1 MCKIK
6 YNLFLFKFP
15 TVSFSSRY
23 DFLLNS
29 LNIVFFIMEKIKI
42 QNDLV
47 NEIKKEKKKS
57 KIDILSQENELLVKS
72 LKKPG

>member
-1 MCKIK
+1 MK
-6 YNLFLFKFP
+6 
-15 TVSFSSRY
+15 
-23 DFLLNS
+23 
-29 LNIVFFIMEKIKI
+29 KIKI

>member
-1 MCKIK
+1 MK
-6 YNLFLFKFP
+6 
-15 TVSFSSRY
+15 T
-23 DFLLNS
+23 
-29 LNIVFFIMEKIKI
+29 IKI

-47 NEIKKEKKKS
+47 TEIKKEKKKS

>member
-1 MCKIK
+1 MK
-6 YNLFLFKFP
+6 
-15 TVSFSSRY
+15 T
-23 DFLLNS
+23 
-29 LNIVFFIMEKIKI
+29 IKI
-42 QNDLV
+42 QNVLA

>member
-1 MCKIK
+1 MKTIKIK
-6 YNLFLFKFP
+6 
-15 TVSFSSRY
+15 
-23 DFLLNS
+23 
-29 LNIVFFIMEKIKI
+29 
-42 QNDLV
+42 NDLA